1 MNHDNSKISQCLK
14 TTKKS
19 LTTSVFIKTESLES
33 SKKSLAFF
41 RRVCELLKKKESS
54 PKRRGHGEGNVKGLL
69 AKETFCTRYTL
80 LFQLQNLCRREG
92 HENLG
97 VAPPQESLLLLPLPL
112 LLLFSNFCALH
123 LFG

>member
-41 RRVCELLKKKESS
+41 RRVCELLKK
-54 PKRRGHGEGNVKGLL
+54 RIF
-69 AKETFCTRYTL
+69 AKEAGA
-80 LFQLQNLCRREG
+80 RRSKKEM
-92 HENLG
+92 
-97 VAPPQESLLLLPLPL
+97 
-112 LLLFSNFCALH
+112 
-123 LFG
+123 